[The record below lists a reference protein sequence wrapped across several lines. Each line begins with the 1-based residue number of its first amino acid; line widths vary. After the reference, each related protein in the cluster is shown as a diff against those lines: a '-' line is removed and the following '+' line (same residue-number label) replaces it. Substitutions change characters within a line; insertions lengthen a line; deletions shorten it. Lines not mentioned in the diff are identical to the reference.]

1 MMMKRI
7 FLLPLLTA
15 ASLASQA
22 FADPGLP
29 VGPITDPTVKVATGT
44 NAAGTAG
51 DAISAANAVAAANPV
66 AANPAAASRVA
77 SASVAPSSL
86 APSSLGGLPVNATP
100 ANPAQPDAVMSPVP
114 DSDSRLSVIP
124 YDPSEVYRLSG
135 CVGFQTTIALA
146 DNEHVDNVSLG
157 DSAAWQVAAN
167 KRGNLLFVKP
177 TAERAFTNMTVVTD
191 KRSYNFELRNASESD
206 CNHGRVTY
214 QLRFRYPPDAP
225 LGTTVAPSK
234 PPAPDPNAFLP
245 AVEKRNS
252 AYSYTGASD
261 LIPLRVF
268 DDGLSTYFK
277 WSADVQSPAV
287 YALNSDNSESI
298 INYASRG
305 DYLVA
310 EQVARAFVLRR
321 GNLKATL
328 YNDAYKTIGLD
339 AQSPQPRKGN
349 K

>member
-22 FADPGLP
+22 VADPGLP
-29 VGPITDPTVKVATGT
+29 VGPITPEPAVKVATGT

-51 DAISAANAVAAANPV
+51 DAISAANAVAVANPV
-66 AANPAAASRVA
+66 AGSRVPVSSMVVSAAA
-77 SASVAPSSL
+77 APSSMG
-86 APSSLGGLPVNATP
+86 ALPVNATP
-100 ANPAQPDAVMSPVP
+100 ANPAQSESVMSPVP

-124 YDPSEVYRLSG
+124 YDAGEVYRLSG

-177 TAERAFTNMTVVTD
+177 TAEHAFTNMTVVTD

-206 CNHGRVTY
+206 CNHGRLTY

-252 AYSYTGASD
+252 AYSYTGATD
-261 LIPLRVF
+261 LVPLRVF

-287 YALNSDNSESI
+287 YAVNSDNSESI
-298 INYASRG
+298 VNYASRG
-305 DYLVA
+305 DYLVV
-310 EQVARAFVLRR
+310 EQVARAYVLRR

-328 YNDAYKTIGLD
+328 YNDAYKQIGLD